1 MSTSFQAKQDKVLGR
16 QLKVQ
21 TLCIPFTIV
30 GSATAANVVATSD
43 EPALMFFNTEGVTGI
58 STATGAL
65 NSGDTATYAVAPN
78 DANGTF
84 NVLVKIDEVVEKVC
98 TYRCVRRA
106 TALASA
112 DDAMV
117 VALGST
123 AAVVQNGGTNGT
135 KIMLT
140 VDGELSLAAANT
152 LDACL
157 EVSYVVA
164 E

>member
-1 MSTSFQAKQDKVLGR
+1 MSTSYQPKNDKVLGR

-21 TLCIPFTIV
+21 KLVIPFQIV

-58 STATGAL
+58 STGTGAL
-65 NSGDTATYAVAPN
+65 DAGDTATYAVAPV

-84 NVLVKIDEVVEKVC
+84 NVLIKVGENVEKVC
-98 TYRCVRRA
+98 SARCMRLA

-112 DDAMV
+112 DDVMIC
-117 VALGST
+117 ALGST
-123 AAVVQNGGTNGT
+123 AGVVQNGGANGS
-135 KIMLT
+135 KIMIT
-140 VDGELSLAAANT
+140 VDGELSLAASNT
-152 LDACL
+152 LSACL
-157 EVSYVVA
+157 EVEYVVA